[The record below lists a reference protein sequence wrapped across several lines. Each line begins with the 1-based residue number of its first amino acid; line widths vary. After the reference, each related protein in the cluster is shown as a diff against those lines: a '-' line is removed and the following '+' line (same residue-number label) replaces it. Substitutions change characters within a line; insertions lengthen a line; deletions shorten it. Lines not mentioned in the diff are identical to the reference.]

1 MLEIDNKDIDNSLEI
16 NKELEMFFETLFKM
30 KLKETKHVYNEFLE
44 IFDYRH
50 LARRKKSL

>member
-1 MLEIDNKDIDNSLEI
+1 
-16 NKELEMFFETLFKM
+16 MFFETLFKM

>member
-1 MLEIDNKDIDNSLEI
+1 
-16 NKELEMFFETLFKM
+16 MFFETLFEM

-50 LARRKKSL
+50 